1 MLFDGWAIFHCIC
14 VPRLLFP
21 FLCWWI
27 FRLFPYFGYSKQ
39 CCNEHWGECILS
51 GHVFPWICPGVG
63 LQDHVVTPFVI
74 FEDSSILFSTLT
86 VSIYCLH
93 SHKQCRGL
101 PLSPYPLPH
110 WLLVDFLMI
119 AILTGVRSYLTVVF
133 IGISQMISNVVK
145 TNNPIKKMGR
155 RSPETFLQRRHAD
168 GQEAHGNMLYVFPFL
183 CKESNAD
190 LYINLQFAIFIVI
203 TYARYLPRS
212 IYKDLQHSLPEA
224 AFLKYNLHSVT
235 FIHFKGTTQ
244 WSVVNSPAAQPS
256 LPSSFG
262 RLHYP

>member
-1 MLFDGWAIFHCIC
+1 MLTPTSHHSPPPTLCPSHHWPVLCVRGTVSVSCIASFCILKIPHIRNSTWYLSFVFWLTSASVMVSNASMLLPMASFRLLLFHCIC
-14 VPRLLFP
+14 VPCLLFP

-110 WLLVDFLMI
+110 
-119 AILTGVRSYLTVVF
+119 
-133 IGISQMISNVVK
+133 
-145 TNNPIKKMGR
+145 
-155 RSPETFLQRRHAD
+155 
-168 GQEAHGNMLYVFPFL
+168 
-183 CKESNAD
+183 
-190 LYINLQFAIFIVI
+190 
-203 TYARYLPRS
+203 
-212 IYKDLQHSLPEA
+212 
-224 AFLKYNLHSVT
+224 
-235 FIHFKGTTQ
+235 
-244 WSVVNSPAAQPS
+244 
-256 LPSSFG
+256 
-262 RLHYP
+262 

>member
-1 MLFDGWAIFHCIC
+1 MAWFYAFRWLGNIPLYLCTS
-14 VPRLLFP
+14 LLFP

-63 LQDHVVTPFVI
+63 PQDHVVTPFVI

-133 IGISQMISNVVK
+133 IGISQMSFHHNK
-145 TNNPIKKMGR
+145 SKDNRK
-155 RSPETFLQRRHAD
+155 
-168 GQEAHGNMLYVFPFL
+168 
-183 CKESNAD
+183 
-190 LYINLQFAIFIVI
+190 
-203 TYARYLPRS
+203 RY
-212 IYKDLQHSLPEA
+212 
-224 AFLKYNLHSVT
+224 
-235 FIHFKGTTQ
+235 TT
-244 WSVVNSPAAQPS
+244 
-256 LPSSFG
+256 
-262 RLHYP
+262 